1 MKLIKQVEI
10 AYFRSIYKDDLNN
23 CSGTN
28 VIFGRNDAG
37 KSSVLRAL
45 NLFFRNETNPNQAF
59 RFDRDF
65 SHARRSEATPENDIR
80 KFVYVKIWFTTP
92 VKLESIIGR
101 HILG

>member
-37 KSSVLRAL
+37 KSNVLRAL
-45 NLFFRNETNPNQAF
+45 NLFLEMKQIQTGL
-59 RFDRDF
+59 
-65 SHARRSEATPENDIR
+65 
-80 KFVYVKIWFTTP
+80 FVLTVTFHMLAVLRLHQKMI
-92 VKLESIIGR
+92 
-101 HILG
+101 